1 MNKKEYVKLRIETK
15 LIGKIAH
22 HRLMARKTFRHRH
35 IGDFPD
41 INRSQCMHHV
51 NELRVWLKM
60 AYLIDQANRY
70 RALSKKWGLQYPI
83 KSPTLN
89 PNIPAE
95 PYETYYAKELTK

>member
-60 AYLIDQANRY
+60 AYLIDQAN
-70 RALSKKWGLQYPI
+70 KIGI
-83 KSPTLN
+83 EFEDISPV
-89 PNIPAE
+89 E

>member
-1 MNKKEYVKLRIETK
+1 MNKKEYVKSRIESK

-22 HRLMARKTFRHRH
+22 HRLMTRKAFGHRH

-41 INRSQCMHHV
+41 INRGQCMHHV
-51 NELRVWLKM
+51 NELRVWLQM

-70 RALSKKWGLQYPI
+70 KD
-83 KSPTLN
+83 PTLN
-89 PNIPAE
+89 PYSPVE